1 MASPTQRSYIKD
13 LAVDRLKEFKEFK
26 EMLYANDIV
35 SRDAETVKNA
45 DSVDAILDA
54 TTDLQASKMIDALV
68 AKERPIRSRTYSQRR
83 SERVIELL
91 DKIKATADDWSYD
104 ELR

>member
-45 DSVDAILDA
+45 DSVDD
-54 TTDLQASKMIDALV
+54 S
-68 AKERPIRSRTYSQRR
+68 
-83 SERVIELL
+83 L
-91 DKIKATADDWSYD
+91 DKTITRQGSTI
-104 ELR
+104 